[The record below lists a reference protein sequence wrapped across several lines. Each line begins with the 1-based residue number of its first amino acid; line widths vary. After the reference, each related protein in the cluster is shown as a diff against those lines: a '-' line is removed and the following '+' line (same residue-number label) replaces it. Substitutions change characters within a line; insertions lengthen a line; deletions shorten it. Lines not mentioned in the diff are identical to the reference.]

1 MPAIFSAEEIFE
13 ITSGRLAQG
22 MMPDEEGPIICD
34 TRLPLEGAWF
44 AALNGAQFDGH
55 DFLGDAF
62 AGGAI
67 GCIVEERTSYA
78 IGSQQ
83 FPLIAVT
90 DPLYAIADL
99 ARNWRRRLNPRV
111 IAVACGAAR
120 LTALTNALAAMI
132 SPMLATLNVGAQ
144 YHRPEAIFSSILGMD
159 EGTKVIVAALSP
171 ENVEEAEL
179 VASALR
185 PDVVV
190 VLRESFSNLRLR
202 ESDDYV
208 KRAMHALTSHLSKAR
223 GTVFMGD
230 IEQPPSHILS
240 EPAAPFR
247 LYVDEQVELVDL
259 GGGVQEMKMGGA
271 GNVASASGPAPSSA
285 VAMRFQ
291 DCEPEEVWALLAVC
305 QSLGL
310 TDKDLSALSF

>member
-22 MMPDEEGPIICD
+22 MMPDEEGPVICD

-44 AALNGAQFDGH
+44 AALSGAQFDGH

-99 ARNWRRRLNPRV
+99 ARNWRRRLNPRLV
-111 IAVACGAAR
+111 AVACGATR
-120 LTALTNALAAMI
+120 MVALSKALERMI
-132 SPMLATLNVGAQ
+132 APMRETLIVGCED
-144 YHRPEAIFSSILGMD
+144 HRPESIFGGILGMS
-159 EGTKVIVAALSP
+159 EETKIVVAAVSP
-171 ENVEEAEL
+171 ENIEESEL

-185 PDVVV
+185 PDVIVI
-190 VLRESFSNLRLR
+190 LKESFSNLRLR
-202 ESDDYV
+202 ESDEYV
-208 KRAMHALTSHLSKAR
+208 ERALHALTGHLSKAR
-223 GTVFMGD
+223 GIVVIGD
-230 IEQPPSHILS
+230 VEQKLS
-240 EPAAPFR
+240 RIVETGTAMR
-247 LYVDEQVELVDL
+247 LYVDEQVELVEL
-259 GGGVQEMKMGGA
+259 GSGIQEMKMTGGA
-271 GNVASASGPAPSSA
+271 SAGGSSASL
-285 VAMRFQ
+285 RFQ
-291 DCEPEEVWALLAVC
+291 DCDPEEAWALLAVC

-310 TDKDLSALSF
+310 SDKDLSALSF